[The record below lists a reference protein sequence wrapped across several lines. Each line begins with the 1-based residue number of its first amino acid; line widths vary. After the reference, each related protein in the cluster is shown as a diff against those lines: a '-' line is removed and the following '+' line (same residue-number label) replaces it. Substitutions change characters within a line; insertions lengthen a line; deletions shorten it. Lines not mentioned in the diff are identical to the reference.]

1 MGYKY
6 NQKSVRLSDEVLN
19 YINSYPK
26 GDNFN
31 EKFENIVLFVFKN
44 ENDIQERLVVLN
56 KEIDTKCYELA
67 ELKKRIIDLLDVER
81 KLNMLLQSVDLYIE
95 GVEK

>member
-19 YINSYPK
+19 YINSYPN

-31 EKFENIVLFVFKN
+31 EKFNNIILFVFKN
-44 ENDIQERLVVLN
+44 ENDIQERLDYLN
-56 KEIDTKCYELA
+56 KEIDVKRRELSDV
-67 ELKKRIIDLLDVER
+67 EKKIFDLMDVER
-81 KLNMLLQSVDLYIE
+81 KLENLLEAVDLFVE
-95 GVEK
+95 GVGK